1 MITSLTVITKYC
13 KHTTLC
19 DLDKTDVVYM
29 YRNAISL
36 YFGVKIRA
44 LCTNCTCIVGVFD
57 HVVKG
62 RQPFAAGGHRTLG
75 VSESPFAAGG
85 CRCCSWPETTR
96 FINVTN
102 PGSCLDRYWDSQYI
116 YVILKLSRIDVRA
129 RPILWSGCIGYKELQ
144 FLFYKV
150 THQYNCLECLYITF
164 LKTPLIRPQTILI
177 QITHAFDM
185 TNGI

>member
-1 MITSLTVITKYC
+1 MITSLTIITKYC

-44 LCTNCTCIVGVFD
+44 LCACIVAVFD

-85 CRCCSWPETTR
+85 CHSCSWPETTQ
-96 FINVTN
+96 FIKSQIPALVRT
-102 PGSCLDRYWDSQYI
+102 DSQYI
-116 YVILKLSRIDVRA
+116 YVILKLSRINTRA
-129 RPILWSGCIGYKELQ
+129 RSIL
-144 FLFYKV
+144 
-150 THQYNCLECLYITF
+150 
-164 LKTPLIRPQTILI
+164 
-177 QITHAFDM
+177 
-185 TNGI
+185 

>member
-29 YRNAISL
+29 DRNAISL

-62 RQPFAAGGHRTLG
+62 RQPFATGGHRTLG
-75 VSESPFAAGG
+75 VTESPFAAGG

-96 FINVTN
+96 FINSQIPALVRT
-102 PGSCLDRYWDSQYI
+102 DSQYI
-116 YVILKLSRIDVRA
+116 HVILKLSRIDVRA
-129 RPILWSGCIGYKELQ
+129 RPIL
-144 FLFYKV
+144 
-150 THQYNCLECLYITF
+150 
-164 LKTPLIRPQTILI
+164 
-177 QITHAFDM
+177 
-185 TNGI
+185 